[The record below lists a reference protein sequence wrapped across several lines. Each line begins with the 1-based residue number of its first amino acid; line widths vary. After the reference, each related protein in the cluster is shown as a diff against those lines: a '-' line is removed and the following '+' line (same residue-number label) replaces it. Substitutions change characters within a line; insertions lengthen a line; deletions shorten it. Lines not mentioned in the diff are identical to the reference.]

1 MSCIYTSSILYWRYR
16 HIHEQSTN
24 VGERYEHTI
33 LFFQILPVE
42 KSRKPQ
48 ASHLQTRVEYL
59 LKLVQSEAREHARK
73 KVHSLVTVAYLVYT
87 YYWLVWES
95 LCGFPANF

>member
-1 MSCIYTSSILYWRYR
+1 MCVWS
-16 HIHEQSTN
+16 

-73 KVHSLVTVAYLVYT
+73 KVHSLVTGISGIHLLLAGVGVT
-87 YYWLVWES
+87 VWFSRQLLEYQGTINLQEKAIS
-95 LCGFPANF
+95 